1 MGRRVRG
8 SARTGA
14 LAVTL
19 SAALAVGL
27 MPAARAVPVEPQQ
40 PTETASEKT
49 AAAAAATEAEA
60 LEQAKATG
68 EPVEIASQRA
78 ESSEVFALPNGNL
91 ERREYLR
98 PVRTRL
104 GGKWRDVDTDLV
116 KRDGVVAP
124 KAATVGLEFSG
135 GGKAPLVRMN
145 RAGRQL
151 ELGWPGELPAPVID
165 GDTATY
171 REVLPGVDLRM
182 GAQPDGFTQIL
193 VVKSAEA
200 AASDELTELRLKLD
214 AEGLDVEETD
224 EGGLAALDEGAGT
237 AVFEAATPVMWD
249 SSRGADTEPKASAK
263 LSAPAARS
271 LAQPKSTEQT
281 ERDEPGAGESG
292 KLAPVGVKVRGE
304 RELVLTPDKEVLRGK
319 DTEYPVFIDPQWYS
333 PRASAWTM
341 ASKYWAN
348 SPQWK
353 FNGDPDAG
361 MGFCGW
367 AYCQPEDTKR
377 LFYRIPTSKFAGK
390 SVLSA
395 EFVVRNVHSASCEAR
410 GVQLWRTK
418 DINSSTTWNSQ
429 NASGF
434 WINQLAS
441 RSFAH
446 GYTGCAAKDAE
457 FNVKSAVQEAAD
469 KKWSTLTFGLRAS
482 SETDRYGWKRFS
494 DKAFLRVQY
503 NRPPSQI
510 KMSQLTMEY
519 GGTCKRPENPA
530 RVRSLGKIYANNV
543 TDPDG
548 DNVSVQFQAKWDNG
562 DGKGLIARWKPAR
575 TTAKKSGSSF
585 SISMPTSIPQN
596 RTVHWYARSYD
607 GAQYSPWSYAGDPT
621 GCYFVYDTSVPKAP
635 TISSGEYPA
644 SDPEDPQDPW
654 HDGVGQ
660 YGRFT
665 LKASDGDVTR
675 YRYGFNGDPIA
686 ANQITT
692 SGGAARTAD
701 LLPAKPGLNFV
712 TAQAFDSAGNASE
725 VRTYQFRVKSGQPE
739 RATWQFDEGSGAS
752 AAEGVTPAQYLGLHG
767 GATAGVTGKR
777 GKALHF
783 DGNTGYAATDVPI
796 VNTNL
801 GFSVSAWVKLDRKP
815 DGPAIVANQPGN
827 HGPGFDLYYSSHFD
841 RWVFNQYETDAPD
854 AKIIRAMAD
863 KPGGVT
869 AGKWTHLV
877 GSYNSSAKTISLYVD
892 AQLVGET
899 PLPKA
904 WDARRGFQLGAGLY
918 GGEVKYFLPGAIDDV
933 QLFDKRVTQN
943 EVNKLYSHQQVG
955 DPGRP
960 AVATFALDEAAGA
973 GRVAG
978 HGDVLPA
985 EYHGGVT
992 TGVPGVAG
1000 KAARFNGTN
1009 GYAQIG
1015 RTSGPHV
1022 VTSRSFT
1029 VSAWAKL
1036 DRKPTGT
1043 AIVAAQS
1050 GQNGLGFGLYYSGHF
1065 DRWILNQYASDEPGA
1080 KVIRAMQPEGTT
1092 ARAGEWV
1099 HLTGVHDKVAGTLT
1113 LYVNGRKAGDVA
1125 LDGAFYADQSMYV
1138 GAARINGS
1146 MAGFF
1151 PGTIDDVRVFTR
1163 PVSDSEVQQL
1173 FKQRPV
1179 VKGRWMFE
1187 SGTTS
1192 VPDESPE
1199 GQAMT
1204 LAGGARRVN
1213 NGFFGGGLELDGKT
1227 AYGSVPS
1234 VPVDTSGSFTV
1245 TAWAQAAALPTNGV
1259 ALVGAEG
1266 TNQGAFTVRYIPD
1279 SSERTPGRWQL
1290 EVGDRDSNSA
1300 TVVHAENGN
1309 FNDAREWTHLTVV
1322 YDGFAKEMRL
1332 YVDGQMEEFVCAD
1345 DDADGD
1351 VDDSACRELVPW
1363 AENAL
1368 TYKASRTLQVGR
1380 TKRAGSW
1387 GEYFPGVVDDV
1398 WVFQGALSDTQV
1410 ERLAAEFFEIPT
1422 EVPNA

>member
-1 MGRRVRG
+1 
-8 SARTGA
+8 
-14 LAVTL
+14 
-19 SAALAVGL
+19 
-27 MPAARAVPVEPQQ
+27 MPAANAVPVEPQQ

-49 AAAAAATEAEA
+49 AGAAAATEAEA

-116 KRDGVVAP
+116 KREGVVAP

-151 ELGWPGELPAPVID
+151 ELGWPSVLPTPVLD

-214 AEGLDVEETD
+214 AEGLDIEETD

-249 SSRGADTEPKASAK
+249 SSRGADAEPKASTK

-271 LAQPKSTEQT
+271 LDQSKSAAQA

-304 RELVLTPDKEVLRGK
+304 RELVLTPDRDVLRGK

-361 MGFCGW
+361 MGYCGW
-367 AYCQPEDTKR
+367 AYCQPQDTKR
-377 LFYRIPTSKFAGK
+377 LFYRIPTSKFSGK

-548 DNVSVQFQAKWDNG
+548 DNVSVQFQAKWDSG
-562 DGKGLIARWKPAR
+562 DGKGLIARWKPSR

-585 SISMPTSIPQN
+585 SISLPSSIPQN

-739 RATWQFDEGSGAS
+739 RATWQFDEPVGAS
-752 AAEGVTPAQYLGLHG
+752 QAEGTTPARVATLNG
-767 GATAGVTGKR
+767 GVTTGVTGKK
-777 GKALHF
+777 GKAVRF
-783 DGNTGYAATDVPI
+783 DGTSGYASSDIPV
-796 VNTNL
+796 VDTNR
-801 GFSVSAWVKLDRKP
+801 GFTVSAWVKLDNKP
-815 DGPAIVANQPGN
+815 QNAAIIATQPGN
-827 HGPGFDLYYSSHFD
+827 HVPGFELYYSAALD
-841 RWVFNQYETDAPD
+841 RWVFNQYETDTPGSR
-854 AKIIRAMAD
+854 IIRAMASQ
-863 KPGGVT
+863 PGGVT
-869 AGKWTHLV
+869 AGRWTHLV
-877 GSYNSSAKTISLYVD
+877 GSYNSVD
-892 AQLVGET
+892 KVLQLFVDKKLVGET
-899 PLPKA
+899 PLPNA
-904 WDARRGFQLGAGLY
+904 WNARRGLQIGAGSY
-918 GGEVKYFLPGAIDDV
+918 GGQPGAFFPGSVDDL
-933 QLFDKRVTQN
+933 QIFDKRITQG
-943 EVNKLYSHQQVG
+943 EVDNLYAHQRVG

-960 AVATFALDEAAGA
+960 AVAVFSMDEAAGA
-973 GRVAG
+973 TQVAG
-978 HGDVLPA
+978 HGDVLPVD
-985 EYHGGVT
+985 YHGGVT
-992 TGVPGVAG
+992 TGRDGVAG
-1000 KAARFNGTN
+1000 KAVRFNGTS
-1009 GYAQIG
+1009 GYGKIG
-1015 RTSGPHV
+1015 STSGPHV

-1036 DRKPTGT
+1036 DRKPTE
-1043 AIVAAQS
+1043 AAMVVTQAGNHRS
-1050 GQNGLGFGLYYSGHF
+1050 GFELYYSAFH
-1065 DRWILNQYASDEPGA
+1065 DRWAFNQYKADKADAGF
-1080 KVIRAMQPEGTT
+1080 VRAMQPTGGTT
-1092 ARAGEWV
+1092 RVGEWV
-1099 HLTGVHDKVAGTLT
+1099 HLTGVHDTVADTLT
-1113 LYVNGRKAGDVA
+1113 LYVNGVLQSTTKLG
-1125 LDGAFYADQSMYV
+1125 GGFYANQSMYV
-1138 GAARINGS
+1138 GAVAYSGS
-1146 MAGFF
+1146 MAGYF

-1163 PVSDSEVQQL
+1163 PVSGTEVQQL

-1300 TVVHAENGN
+1300 TVAHAENGN

-1368 TYKASRTLQVGR
+1368 TYKASKTLQVGR

-1387 GEYFPGVVDDV
+1387 GEYFPGLVDDV